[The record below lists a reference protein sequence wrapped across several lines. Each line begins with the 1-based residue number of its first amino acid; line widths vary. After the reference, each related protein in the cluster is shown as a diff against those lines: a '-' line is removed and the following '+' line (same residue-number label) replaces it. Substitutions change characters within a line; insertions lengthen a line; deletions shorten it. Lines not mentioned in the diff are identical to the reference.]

1 MRCNDMPP
9 QLHRQPANRQTRQL
23 GTQAKELID
32 KKSERC
38 CSRIAINTQR
48 ANDLRIAVSHTLPP
62 YSQRFVQN
70 KARTR
75 SPDSL
80 SLKKNTQSHE
90 NRASPLDQH

>member
-1 MRCNDMPP
+1 MRHNDVPP
-9 QLHRQPANRQTRQL
+9 QLHKPPANRQTRQL
-23 GTQAKELID
+23 GTQAEEHID

-70 KARTR
+70 GRAHS
-75 SPDSL
+75 SPTAL
-80 SLKKNTQSHE
+80 V
-90 NRASPLDQH
+90 